1 MSALFIGPYRQNDGW
16 GCASRDYIKAIHTQI
31 SDLSCKPLYYI
42 PKLFTD
48 LDDDILSCENRRLS
62 KVDTIFQTC
71 LVQSFTPNNYA
82 KKNVG
87 ITMLETNDI
96 TKSVGVKIINSL
108 DEICVPS
115 NQEAKCLKISGV
127 TTPIKV
133 ISQPLNIEFYKNRDY
148 KISLHNTVIDNSFKF
163 YTIGEMVHR
172 KNLLGII
179 TAFNL
184 AFQQTDNVSLII
196 KTNRPAK
203 DVHEEIN
210 AWKKRLNLRKQYKQE
225 VVISDRLSDLD
236 LLGLH
241 NYCDCFVSASYG
253 ESFCR
258 PAAEALVLGNTPIVT
273 DNTGMTDFINNDNG
287 YIVQSKRIPVTPDRT
302 GMAPGYDT
310 YTADEHWYQPNVYQ
324 IAKNMRDIYTLSK
337 KNKNQYQKKKTIGI
351 ESIDQFSYENIGKK
365 ICV

>member
-16 GCASRDYIKAIHTQI
+16 GCASRDYIKAIYTQI
-31 SDLSCKPLYYI
+31 SDLSCKPLYYT

-48 LDDDILSCENRRLS
+48 LDNDILSCENRRLS

-71 LVQSFTPNNYA
+71 LAQSFTPNNYA
-82 KKNVG
+82 KNVG

-96 TKSVGVKIINSL
+96 SKSVGVKIINNL

-127 TTPIKV
+127 TIPIRV

-148 KISLHNTVIDNSFKF
+148 KISMQNTVIDNSFKF

-184 AFQQTDNVSLII
+184 AFHQTDNVSLII
-196 KTNRPAK
+196 KTNMPAK
-203 DVHEEIN
+203 DVHEQIN
-210 AWKKRLNLRKQYKQE
+210 NWKKRLNLKKQYKQE

-258 PAAEALVLGNTPIVT
+258 PAAEALVLGNAPIVT

-287 YIVQSKRIPVTPDRT
+287 YVVHSKRIPVSPDRT

-310 YTADEHWYQPNVYQ
+310 YTANEHWYQPNVYQ
-324 IAKNMRDIYTLSK
+324 IAQSMKDIYTLSR
-337 KNKNQYQKKKTIGI
+337 KNKDQYQKKKTLGI
-351 ESIDQFSYENIGKK
+351 ESLDQFSYENIGKK